1 MNFNKNMFK
10 FKSTIIKNKKTK
22 WAKKTKLNLFIL
34 MMNENI
40 NIRKI
45 KIKLWCKTTFQ
56 IGVEKIENNEKDNF

>member
-1 MNFNKNMFK
+1 
-10 FKSTIIKNKKTK
+10 
-22 WAKKTKLNLFIL
+22 

-40 NIRKI
+40 NIKQN